1 MVINF
6 TRLKEIRED
15 NDINQEKMANI
26 LGVKRS
32 TYSLWE
38 LGINIIPLVHLSN
51 FADYFNISI
60 DYILGINNNRN
71 SENLINGLDLKILGN
86 NMKNIR
92 KKNNLSQIDIA
103 NKLNV
108 SQACVNKYEK
118 GLINISISNLY
129 EFSKEFNVSINEL
142 CGKTKY

>member
-1 MVINF
+1 MINF

-26 LGVKRS
+26 LNIKRS

-38 LGINIIPLVHLSN
+38 LGINIIPLKYLSD

-60 DYILGINNNRN
+60 DYILGLTNNRKQN
-71 SENLINGLDLKILGN
+71 NLIYGLDLKVLGD

-92 KKNNLSQIDIA
+92 LKNKLSQQEIA

-108 SQACVNKYEK
+108 SQACINKYEK
-118 GLINISISNLY
+118 GLINISVSNLY
-129 EFSKEFNVSINEL
+129 EFSKEFKISINEL
-142 CGKTKY
+142 CGKNKH